1 MNDRL
6 SRLKRALPGYLEAW
20 REGILPSDWGQVA
33 NPEVVAALL
42 AEWEALSELTSRF
55 ETATETPSEPAAFWQ
70 TRAET
75 RAELMAQ
82 RNRELSAQLA
92 TPVRLPGARVAFFGY
107 VKTAVMDARQV
118 KAAIRDA
125 GFLIDCDDKNDSVP
139 S

>member
-1 MNDRL
+1 M
-6 SRLKRALPGYLEAW
+6 ALPGYLEAW
-20 REGILPSDWGQVA
+20 REGALPSDWGKMA

-42 AEWEALSELTSRF
+42 AEWEALSELASRF
-55 ETATETPSEPAAFWQ
+55 ETTTETPSDLAAFW
-70 TRAET
+70 RA

-82 RNRELSAQLA
+82 RNLELSVQLA
-92 TPVRLPGARVAFFGY
+92 TPIRLPGVRVAFFGY

-125 GFLIDCDDKNDSVP
+125 GFLIDGDDKNDSVP

>member
-6 SRLKRALPGYLEAW
+6 SRLKRALPGYLGAW
-20 REGILPSDWGQVA
+20 REGALPSDWGQMA
-33 NPEVVAALL
+33 NPEVVAVLL
-42 AEWEALSELTSRF
+42 AEWEALSELAPLF
-55 ETATETPSEPAAFWQ
+55 ETATETPTEPAAFWRA
-70 TRAET
+70 RAEQ
-75 RAELMAQ
+75 MAQ

-92 TPVRLPGARVAFFGY
+92 TPIRLPGARVAFFGY

>member
-6 SRLKRALPGYLEAW
+6 SQLKRALPGYLEAW
-20 REGILPSDWGQVA
+20 REGALPSDWGQVA

-42 AEWEALSELTSRF
+42 AEWEALSELASLF
-55 ETATETPSEPAAFWQ
+55 ETATETPTDPAAFW
-70 TRAET
+70 RA

-92 TPVRLPGARVAFFGY
+92 TPIRLPGARVAFFGY

-125 GFLIDCDDKNDSVP
+125 GFTIAGDSQNENTA
-139 S
+139 

>member
-6 SRLKRALPGYLEAW
+6 SRLKKALPGYLEAW
-20 REGILPSDWGQVA
+20 REAALPPDWVQVA
-33 NPEVVAALL
+33 NPEVVAELL
-42 AEWEALSELTSRF
+42 AEWEALSEWASLF
-55 ETATETPSEPAAFWQ
+55 ETATETPTEPAAFWQ
-70 TRAET
+70 E

-92 TPVRLPGARVAFFGY
+92 TPVRLPGVRVAFFGY

-125 GFLIDCDDKNDSVP
+125 GFIIAGDDQSENTA
-139 S
+139 

>member
-6 SRLKRALPGYLEAW
+6 SRLKRALPGYLDAW
-20 REGILPSDWGQVA
+20 REGVLPSDWGQVA

-42 AEWEALSELTSRF
+42 AEWEALSELASLF
-55 ETATETPSEPAAFWQ
+55 ENATETPSDPAAFWQ
-70 TRAET
+70 A

-82 RNRELSAQLA
+82 RNLELSAQLA
-92 TPVRLPGARVAFFGY
+92 TPIRLPGVRVAFFGY

-125 GFLIDCDDKNDSVP
+125 GFIIAGDDKNDSVP
-139 S
+139 SL

>member
-6 SRLKRALPGYLEAW
+6 SQLKRALPGYLEAW
-20 REGILPSDWGQVA
+20 REGALPSDWGQVA

-42 AEWEALSELTSRF
+42 AEWEALSELASLF
-55 ETATETPSEPAAFWQ
+55 ETATETPLEPAAFWQ
-70 TRAET
+70 A

-82 RNRELSAQLA
+82 RNRELSAHLA
-92 TPVRLPGARVAFFGY
+92 TPIRLPGARVAFFGY

-125 GFLIDCDDKNDSVP
+125 GFIIAGDDQSENMA
-139 S
+139 

>member
-6 SRLKRALPGYLEAW
+6 SQLKRALPGYLEAW
-20 REGILPSDWGQVA
+20 REGALPSDWGQVA

-42 AEWEALSELTSRF
+42 AEWEALSELASLF
-55 ETATETPSEPAAFWQ
+55 ETATETPTDPAAFW
-70 TRAET
+70 RA

-92 TPVRLPGARVAFFGY
+92 TPIRLPGARVAFFGY

-125 GFLIDCDDKNDSVP
+125 GFIIAGDSQNDNTA
-139 S
+139 

>member
-20 REGILPSDWGQVA
+20 REGILPSDWGQMA

-42 AEWEALSELTSRF
+42 AEWEALSELASLF
-55 ETATETPSEPAAFWQ
+55 ETATETPTEPAAFWRA
-70 TRAET
+70 RAEQ
-75 RAELMAQ
+75 MAQ

-118 KAAIRDA
+118 RAAIRDA
-125 GFLIDCDDKNDSVP
+125 GFLIDTDDKNDSVP

>member
-6 SRLKRALPGYLEAW
+6 SQLKRALPGYLEAW
-20 REGILPSDWGQVA
+20 REGALPSDWGKMA

-42 AEWEALSELTSRF
+42 AEWEALSELASRF
-55 ETATETPSEPAAFWQ
+55 ETTTETPSDLAAFWQ
-70 TRAET
+70 A

-82 RNRELSAQLA
+82 RNLELSVQLA
-92 TPVRLPGARVAFFGY
+92 TPVRLPGTRVAFFGY

-125 GFLIDCDDKNDSVP
+125 GFLIDGDDKNDSVP

>member
-6 SRLKRALPGYLEAW
+6 SRLKRALPGYLDAW
-20 REGILPSDWGQVA
+20 REGVLPSDWGQVA

-42 AEWEALSELTSRF
+42 AEWEALSELASLF
-55 ETATETPSEPAAFWQ
+55 ETATETPSDPAAFW
-70 TRAET
+70 RA

-82 RNRELSAQLA
+82 RNLELSVQLA
-92 TPVRLPGARVAFFGY
+92 TPIRLPGVRVAFFGY

-125 GFLIDCDDKNDSVP
+125 GFIIAGEDQSENTA
-139 S
+139 

>member
-6 SRLKRALPGYLEAW
+6 SQLKRTLPGYLEAW
-20 REGILPSDWGQVA
+20 REAALPPDWGQVA
-33 NPEVVAALL
+33 NPEVVAELL
-42 AEWEALSELTSRF
+42 AEWEALSKWASRF
-55 ETATETPSEPAAFWQ
+55 ETTTETPSEPAVFWQ
-70 TRAET
+70 A

-92 TPVRLPGARVAFFGY
+92 TPVRLPGVRVAFFGY

-125 GFLIDCDDKNDSVP
+125 GFLIDADDKNDSVP

>member
-1 MNDRL
+1 MNEQL
-6 SRLKRALPGYLEAW
+6 NQLKMMLPGYLEAW
-20 REGILPSDWGQVA
+20 REGGLPSDWGQVA

-42 AEWEALSELTSRF
+42 AEWEALSELASRF

-70 TRAET
+70 A

-82 RNRELSAQLA
+82 RNRELMAQLA
-92 TPVRLPGARVAFFGY
+92 TPIRLPSARVAFFGY

-125 GFLIDCDDKNDSVP
+125 GFIVAGGAPNENTA
-139 S
+139 

>member
-6 SRLKRALPGYLEAW
+6 SQLKMALPGYLEAW
-20 REGILPSDWGQVA
+20 REGALPSDWGKMA

-42 AEWEALSELTSRF
+42 AEWEALSELASRC
-55 ETATETPSEPAAFWQ
+55 ETTTETPSDLAAFWQ
-70 TRAET
+70 A

-82 RNRELSAQLA
+82 RNLELSVQLA
-92 TPVRLPGARVAFFGY
+92 TPVRLPGTRVAFFGY

-125 GFLIDCDDKNDSVP
+125 GFLIDGDDKNDSVP

>member
-1 MNDRL
+1 MLNDRL
-6 SRLKRALPGYLEAW
+6 SQLKRVLPAYLEAW
-20 REGILPSDWGQVA
+20 REGALPSDWGQVA

-42 AEWEALSELTSRF
+42 AEWEALSELASLF
-55 ETATETPSEPAAFWQ
+55 ETATEPPTDPAAFWQ
-70 TRAET
+70 A

-92 TPVRLPGARVAFFGY
+92 TPIRLPGARVAFFGY

-125 GFLIDCDDKNDSVP
+125 GFTIAGDSQNENTA
-139 S
+139 

>member
-6 SRLKRALPGYLEAW
+6 SQLKRALPGYLEAW
-20 REGILPSDWGQVA
+20 REGALPSDWGQVA

-42 AEWEALSELTSRF
+42 AEWEALSELASLF
-55 ETATETPSEPAAFWQ
+55 ETATETPTDPAAFW
-70 TRAET
+70 RA

-82 RNRELSAQLA
+82 RNRELSAHLA
-92 TPVRLPGARVAFFGY
+92 TPIRLPGARVAFFGY

-125 GFLIDCDDKNDSVP
+125 GFIIAGDSQNDNTA
-139 S
+139 

>member
-6 SRLKRALPGYLEAW
+6 NQLKRALPGYLNAW
-20 REGILPSDWGQVA
+20 REGALPSDWGLVA

-42 AEWEALSELTSRF
+42 AEWEALSELASQF
-55 ETATETPSEPAAFWQ
+55 DTATETRADATAFWQ
-70 TRAET
+70 A

-82 RNRELSAQLA
+82 RNRELMAQLA

-125 GFLIDCDDKNDSVP
+125 GFIVAGGAPNENTA
-139 S
+139 